1 MRRYVSVLLVTEGT
15 YPGSMGGVSTWCQRL
30 VTGMPQIEF
39 KIVCISDG
47 PSRAQ
52 TFQLPPNVSELTILP
67 IGSTDEI
74 YYKFSSDSN
83 FRKEVY
89 EIDFQKS
96 TCPSKEKKRFYLS
109 NNGTKSET
117 LFEMALKKI
126 LMFPVPETDIINA
139 MNSGLAGL
147 LGLKAKKQHRIPL
160 LITEHGSY
168 YKEWLLSARLG
179 ECISKERCW
188 GSDLKNLGHPITIL
202 DHVNQLVRS
211 TLRGADLVLPVTSS
225 HIPWELYFGTKPERI
240 KLIPN
245 GINADN
251 FQPKAIENTD
261 NVMIGSLCRIT
272 PIKDIHTLILA
283 AHHVIQLIPRAE
295 FHLIGPIENKQYYMS
310 CCAMIEN
317 LGLESRFL
325 IHKATKEPQEWYQQ
339 FDLFTLSSISE
350 GMPLS
355 LLEAM
360 ATGIPTVVSDV
371 GGNRETTRGLG
382 TIVPAQRPD
391 KLARGIQRTLR
402 LNKQKKGLQ
411 SRQLV
416 QKIFSESQLIQNY
429 VDLYTCLS
437 KIG

>member
-1 MRRYVSVLLVTEGT
+1 VTEGT
-15 YPGSMGGVSTWCQRL
+15 YPGTIGGVSAWCHRL

-47 PSRAQ
+47 PSHAQ

-67 IGSTDEI
+67 LGNTEET
-74 YYKFSSDSN
+74 YFKFSSESN
-83 FRKEVY
+83 FRKEVC
-89 EIDFQKS
+89 EIDFKKS
-96 TCPSKEKKRFYLS
+96 TCPNKEKKRFNLS
-109 NNGTKSET
+109 NNGTGSEN
-117 LFEMALKKI
+117 LFEMAFKKI
-126 LMFPVPETDIINA
+126 LMFPVPETDVINA

-147 LGLKAKKQHRIPL
+147 LGLKAKQQHRIPL

-168 YKEWLLSARLG
+168 YKEWLLSTRLG

-188 GSDLKNLGHPITIL
+188 GSDLTKVGHPITIL
-202 DHVNQLVRS
+202 GRVNQLVRS
-211 TLRGADLVLPVTSS
+211 TLRGADLVLPVTST
-225 HIPWELYFGTKPERI
+225 HIPWELYFGTKPECI

-245 GINADN
+245 GINTDN
-251 FQPKAIENTD
+251 FQPKAKETTD

-283 AHHVIQLIPRAE
+283 AHRVIQQIPRAE

-310 CCAMIEN
+310 CCEIIES

-325 IHKATKEPQEWYQQ
+325 IHKATQEPQEWYQQ

-350 GMPLS
+350 GMPLA

-360 ATGIPTVVSDV
+360 ATGIPTVVTDV

-382 TIVPAQRPD
+382 TIIPAQRPD
-391 KLARGIQRTLR
+391 KLARGLQRTLHM
-402 LNKQKKGLQ
+402 NKQKQGLIA
-411 SRQLV
+411 RQLV
-416 QKIFSESQLIQNY
+416 QKTFSESQMIQSY
-429 VDLYTCLS
+429 ADLYIGLS
-437 KIG
+437 KNG